1 MEQTNQKPVIN
12 VGTANATVTPK
23 ELENIKGEKLLYVQ
37 IDTLKGRV
45 AISIGEKNFKALTEI
60 LNK

>member
-45 AISIGEKNFKALTEI
+45 AISIGEKNFKALMEI